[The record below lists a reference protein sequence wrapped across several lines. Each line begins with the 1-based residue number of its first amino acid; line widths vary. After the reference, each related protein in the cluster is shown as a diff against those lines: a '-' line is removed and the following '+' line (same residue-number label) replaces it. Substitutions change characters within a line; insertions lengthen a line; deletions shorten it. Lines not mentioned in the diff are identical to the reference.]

1 MIPQDEEMDPRLAN
15 MLEQLRP
22 VPDRD
27 ADRAAVGRANYLSEV
42 KVLAQRKSLSL
53 PVSGTLSQRLK
64 GWINSIRTS
73 LQRKERFPMLTT
85 LTTLVVAVALLFGGA
100 GATVYAAQDSMPVD
114 FLYPVKT
121 LSETVQLDL
130 AANAQNQLEL
140 ALKFANRRAVEATTL
155 AVRGEPVP
163 EEVALRSQQE
173 MGLAFQIA
181 AGLEDTPMQRA
192 LEQIQANIQMQ
203 EQTMARLQQQ
213 NPGIADPVL
222 AQLQNRLREQA
233 RLAELGLGDPQ
244 NFRMQIRQQ
253 MQSGPGGPANISTEP
268 PGTGGGLGPGPGPYT
283 GTQMCPECT
292 PALNGSGPGPGPMNS
307 GTTSEP
313 GSGNGSPGMGPGP
326 GDCQECTPMQD
337 GSGSGAGPMQPSKT
351 PQYKNSGGDGAGPVN
366 TPEPQPNPDAGGGG
380 SGGGMPGGGAPGG
393 GDMPGG
399 GGMSGGGSGGG
410 GGGKP

>member
-22 VPDRD
+22 VPNRD
-27 ADRAAVGRANYLSEV
+27 TEKAAIGRANYLSEV
-42 KVLAQRKSLSL
+42 KILAQRKSLSL

-64 GWINSIRTS
+64 GWINSIRIS
-73 LQRKERFPMLTT
+73 PQRKERFSMLTT

-130 AANAQNQLEL
+130 AANAQNQMEL
-140 ALKFANRRAVEATTL
+140 ALKFANRRALEAITL

-173 MGLAFQIA
+173 MGLAFKIA
-181 AGLEDTPMQRA
+181 SGLDDAPMQQA

-222 AQLQNRLREQA
+222 AQLQNQLREQA

-244 NFRMQIRQQ
+244 NFRMQVRQQ
-253 MQSGPGGPANISTEP
+253 MQSGPGGPVNVSTEP
-268 PGTGGGLGPGPGPYT
+268 PGAGSGLGPGPGPYT
-283 GTQMCPECT
+283 DTQMCPECT
-292 PALNGSGPGPGPMNS
+292 PALDGSGPGPGPMNS

-326 GDCQECTPMQD
+326 GECQECTPVQD

-351 PQYKNSGGDGAGPVN
+351 PQYKNSDGGGSGPVN
-366 TPEPQPNPDAGGGG
+366 TQEPQPNPDSGSGG
-380 SGGGMPGGGAPGG
+380 SGGGMPGGGGT
-393 GDMPGG
+393 PGG
-399 GGMSGGGSGGG
+399 GGMPSGG